1 MITVSKSAQE
11 QVSAYFKNNQQDPQ
25 PIRIFVTSTCSG
37 QSLSMALDKVTPED
51 SVFTHKGV
59 DYIMETSLL
68 EQAKPVEVE
77 YTGTGFNIT
86 SKLELAGGC
95 GSCGSSGSCCE

>member
-11 QVSAYFKNNQQDPQ
+11 QVMAYFKENQKPLQ
-25 PIRIFVTSTCSG
+25 PVRIFVTSGCSG
-37 QSLSMALDKVTPED
+37 QTLAMALDHINPED
-51 SVFTHKGV
+51 SVFTHDGV

-77 YTGTGFNIT
+77 YAGTGFNIT
-86 SKLELAGGC
+86 SQLELGGGC
-95 GSCGSSGSCCE
+95 GSCGSGSCCG